1 VRTRFV
7 TILVLVTAL
16 CGFFSTNGYSYDDA
30 PSRESLRGIKG
41 VYLFVEELG
50 IDAIKDG
57 ITRKMIQ
64 GDIEYRLHEKN
75 IKLFSEEEYKNK
87 DNIPLLYIQI
97 NYLKLNE
104 INSYAYY
111 IDLELVQ
118 LVTLNRNKYSKSATT
133 WSVGR
138 IGYINVNKLI
148 ETRDQIKDVV
158 DIFIKALV
166 SENPKK

>member
-1 VRTRFV
+1 MRTRIV

-50 IDAIKDG
+50 KDAIKDG
-57 ITRKMIQ
+57 ITSKMIQ

-75 IKLFSEEEYKNK
+75 IKLFSEEEYKNR

-97 NYLKLNE
+97 NYLKLSE
-104 INSYAYY
+104 INAYAYY

-138 IGYINVNKLI
+138 IGYINANKLI